1 MSRQRPG
8 QRRYIVPSSG
18 AAAKKMHIFGWKN
31 FLAVLLCLVLCA
43 GGGALLIFYNTVNA
57 VNYQPIEDQTDKD
70 ISSSSSSFSSN
81 LEMDISSGQLLN
93 DPMIL
98 NVMLFGEDNRETGE
112 EHGRSDTMIMLSIDN
127 RHKKLKLTS
136 FMRDLYVTIPG
147 TDAYGNPHGQNKINA
162 AYTYGGPQLAIK
174 TVESNF
180 GINIDR
186 YAVVDFS
193 SFESIIDILGG
204 IDIELTAE
212 EIDYINWQTYK
223 NGQADTRYEIQAEPG
238 VVHLNGRQA
247 LWYARNRGDADAG
260 FSGDDFDRT
269 SRQRNL
275 LKTMVGDLKEAS
287 LTQIISI
294 MGEIGPMITTNLKK
308 DEITMLVANSLT
320 YLQYDVEE
328 YRVPEDGVWEYGW
341 TDDGQS
347 IVVITDW
354 EKQIYDLAYFVFED
368 SLVGAAPESAS
379 SILQEEYY

>member
-1 MSRQRPG
+1 
-8 QRRYIVPSSG
+8 
-18 AAAKKMHIFGWKN
+18 
-31 FLAVLLCLVLCA
+31 
-43 GGGALLIFYNTVNA
+43 
-57 VNYQPIEDQTDKD
+57 
-70 ISSSSSSFSSN
+70 
-81 LEMDISSGQLLN
+81 
-93 DPMIL
+93 
-98 NVMLFGEDNRETGE
+98 
-112 EHGRSDTMIMLSIDN
+112 MIMLSIDN

-147 TDAYGNPHGQNKINA
+147 TDAYGNPYGQNKINA